1 MTIVSGI
8 NIPKSAEASDL
19 YIQCN
24 ESASINYQEDEK
36 KLS

>member
-1 MTIVSGI
+1 MNIVSGI
-8 NIPKSAEASDL
+8 NLQKLADASDF